1 MCLRAKVKPGKKI
14 KSKKKREKL
23 QLGKAAAGRKIN
35 TCELELLLRFFFS
48 SSSSSPPPPPLLA
61 LEPLESQVVPQ
72 SSCAAP
78 LSVWT
83 SSPPAHIHPQPLLS
97 ALSPL
102 RILPSARNV
111 PLDPSLVPTV
121 LCSYD
126 RTLGPI
132 SSSFTILTALKSNF
146 SLYTT
151 KGVREN
157 GLIDSRDQRASF
169 LTGTPP
175 ILHGYMDEYL
185 TRARNKDSLLL
196 GEIHPR
202 GILILPLPPLHMFGC
217 VCVCVCGSLL
227 FSFHLQ
233 VRAKGSSSQSKDR
246 PGDLAVPVQS
256 TSVRR
261 LS

>member
-1 MCLRAKVKPGKKI
+1 MSAC
-14 KSKKKREKL
+14 KSQAGQKKREKNFSWAKQQPEEKSIRVSWSSL
-23 QLGKAAAGRKIN
+23 DSFFF
-35 TCELELLLRFFFS
+35 LLLRLRLLLLHCWHLSRRSPKS
-48 SSSSSPPPPPLLA
+48 SSIQLRGASVRLDLF
-61 LEPLESQVVPQ
+61 PQ
-72 SSCAAP
+72 QPTSTPNLSFP
-78 LSVWT
+78 LSVLGGSFHQQGMSRFDPT
-83 SSPPAHIHPQPLLS
+83 STHCALL
-97 ALSPL
+97 L
-102 RILPSARNV
+102 R
-111 PLDPSLVPTV
+111 V
-121 LCSYD
+121 L
-126 RTLGPI
+126 

-157 GLIDSRDQRASF
+157 GLIDSLGSKSKFSSRNS
-169 LTGTPP
+169 P

-185 TRARNKDSLLL
+185 TRERNKDSLLL
-196 GEIHPR
+196 GAIHPR

-233 VRAKGSSSQSKDR
+233 VRAKGSSSQGKDR
-246 PGDLAVPVQS
+246 PGDLALPVQS